1 VIRVG
6 VIGVGRWGRN
16 HVRVLKELEN
26 DGKVKLEAVCDIREE
41 VLENVRKEFSVP
53 IAKTDYVE
61 LLKHVDAVVIAT
73 PIDLLAKVSKDV
85 LAEGRH
91 ALIEKPV
98 ATTSREA
105 EVLLEI
111 ATENNVIAMPGM
123 IMRFNGAVIALKEL
137 LRKELPL
144 YIILKRMLRRPKNMV
159 PYPIL
164 LDLGVHDIDLCRY
177 LTEDEVATVI
187 KAHRLAM
194 SYDEV
199 IIATLRMK
207 KGVYCHI
214 HIDGV
219 SPYKVREIDAITES
233 GFIRADTNT
242 NRVAVYSATGEQIIP
257 VEVYEPLKKELQ
269 WFIEVVKAKPR
280 HYQPNLH
287 DAISYLRI
295 AEAISTLL

>member
-1 VIRVG
+1 MIRVG

-73 PIDLLAKVSKDV
+73 PIDLLAKVSKDA

>member
-1 VIRVG
+1 MIRVG

>member
-1 VIRVG
+1 MIKVG
-6 VIGVGRWGRN
+6 VIGVGKWGRN

-26 DGKVKLEAVCDIREE
+26 DGKVKLEAICDIREE
-41 VLENVRKEFSVP
+41 ALENVRKEFSVP

-73 PIDLLAKVSKDV
+73 PIDLLAKVSKDA

-105 EVLLEI
+105 EALLEI
-111 ATENNVIAMPGM
+111 AKENNVIAMPGM

-137 LRKELPL
+137 LRKEPLL

-177 LTEDEVATVI
+177 LTEDEVATVV

-233 GFIRADTNT
+233 SFIRVDTNT
-242 NRVAVYSATGEQIIP
+242 NRVAVYSAIGERIIP

-280 HYQPNLH
+280 QYQPNLH
-287 DAISYLRI
+287 DAINYLRI

>member
-1 VIRVG
+1 MIKVG

-26 DGKVKLEAVCDIREE
+26 DGKVKLEAICDIREE
-41 VLENVRKEFSVP
+41 VLENVRKEFSIP

-73 PIDLLAKVSKDV
+73 PIDLLAKVSKDA

-105 EVLLEI
+105 ETLLEI

-137 LRKELPL
+137 LRKEPLL
-144 YIILKRMLRRPKNMV
+144 YIILKRMSRRPKNMV

-233 GFIRADTNT
+233 SFIRVDTNT
-242 NRVAVYSATGEQIIP
+242 NRVAVYSATGERIIP
-257 VEVYEPLKKELQ
+257 VEVHEPLKKELQ

-280 HYQPNLH
+280 QYQPNLH
-287 DAISYLRI
+287 DAINYLRI